1 MFRDLLG
8 GVPGHRSAYVQWLL
22 MLHSVWRHCE
32 SFGRSFRIRFHGVY
46 GDQHIRAT
54 FWGTRKPVGDPV
66 RDIVRQSGLPGEFK
80 YIV

>member
-8 GVPGHRSAYVQWLL
+8 GIPGHCRIDVQWLL
-22 MLHSVWRHCE
+22 MLHSVRRHGE
-32 SFGRSFRIRFHGVY
+32 SFGRSFRIRVHGVY
-46 GDQHIRAT
+46 GDQHIRAP
-54 FWGTRKPVGDPV
+54 FWSTRKPVGDPV